1 MKTFF
6 RLSIL
11 IIAFWT
17 FDPAVA
23 AERCGA
29 TERWAVKLG
38 TDPDASNVERDN
50 IRDTT
55 VVELNELPQLH
66 DNIPAKDN
74 TTRLEEERV
83 VYRVSGRLVLFKN
96 EDDDDYHL
104 VITDDSLKFTPGG
117 PGTKGKETGTSFIAE
132 IPDPKCY
139 AGKKGSF
146 QDKSAFEEQLRDS
159 RIKFER
165 RFPAGEG
172 ADTDLG
178 GIPVTI
184 VGVAFYDRQHNQT
197 GRAKNGIELHP
208 ILDIEFNDGERF
220 EAGNLQAMVRASA
233 TPLFREG
240 GTWSTNKAALRE
252 RSGVEEEEDDDEPN
266 ANSIQIGGNGR
277 PQTDSI
283 WQTARVNKAPGATLH
298 FVLRIKTDDKSVS
311 PSSDTLL
318 VQARTAS
325 GKLLKTLARF
335 SNADARRRPR
345 PVSLDIGKFRGRTI
359 RFQFTSRENSTKAT
373 RFAIGNIHIS
383 YR

>member
-6 RLSIL
+6 TLSIL

-38 TDPDASNVERDN
+38 TDPDASNVERDQ
-50 IRDTT
+50 IRDIT
-55 VVELNELPQLH
+55 VVKLNQLPQLRDH
-66 DNIPAKDN
+66 VPAKDN

-104 VITDDSLKFTPGG
+104 VITNDSLKFTPGG
-117 PGTKGKETGTSFIAE
+117 PGTTGKETGTSFIAE

-139 AGKKGSF
+139 AGEHGSF

-208 ILDIEFNDGERF
+208 ILDIEFNDRERF
-220 EAGNLQAMVRASA
+220 EAGNLEAMVGASA
-233 TPLFREG
+233 TPLFRKG
-240 GTWSTNKAALRE
+240 GTWSTNKVALRK
-252 RSGVEEEEDDDEPN
+252 RSGADEEDDDEPN

-283 WQTARVNKAPGATLH
+283 WQTARINNARAGATLH
-298 FVLRIKTDDKSVS
+298 FVLRVRTDDKSVS
-311 PSSDTLL
+311 TSNDTLV
-318 VQARTAS
+318 VQARTTS

-335 SNADARRRPR
+335 SNADAARRPR

-373 RFAIGNIHIS
+373 KFAIGNIHVN